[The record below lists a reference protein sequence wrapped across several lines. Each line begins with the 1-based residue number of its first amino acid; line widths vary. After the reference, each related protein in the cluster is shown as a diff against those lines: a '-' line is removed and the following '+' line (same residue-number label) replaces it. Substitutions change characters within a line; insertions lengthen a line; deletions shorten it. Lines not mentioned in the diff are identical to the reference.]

1 MNKLSA
7 AKLSLDLQPN
17 QSFVLEEFCVR
28 ACILEVCLST
38 QQPYGMCIT
47 SSVLTSTLKVTGCAK
62 LAATIAFRQSTADWF
77 LQPTGGA
84 APAAGAQRDVTV
96 EEHIT
101 KFAGRMGNI
110 VASSMAGGFGASLGS
125 RAAHSVWN
133 GMTGRR

>member
-1 MNKLSA
+1 VPKL
-7 AKLSLDLQPN
+7 
-17 QSFVLEEFCVR
+17 VV
-28 ACILEVCLST
+28 
-38 QQPYGMCIT
+38 
-47 SSVLTSTLKVTGCAK
+47 
-62 LAATIAFRQSTADWF
+62 TIALQQATADWF

-84 APAAGAQRDVTV
+84 EPAASAQRDVTV

-110 VASSMAGGFGASLGS
+110 VANSMAGGFGATLGS

>member
-1 MNKLSA
+1 MLTRGLPEHTA
-7 AKLSLDLQPN
+7 HLMP
-17 QSFVLEEFCVR
+17 
-28 ACILEVCLST
+28 ST
-38 QQPYGMCIT
+38 CPI
-47 SSVLTSTLKVTGCAK
+47 LTSTLKVTACAK
-62 LAATIAFRQSTADWF
+62 SAMTIAVPQSTADWC

-110 VASSMAGGFGASLGS
+110 VANSMAGGFGATLGS

>member
-1 MNKLSA
+1 MHTKDLPEHTETIWHVHHM
-7 AKLSLDLQPN
+7 LHLDFN
-17 QSFVLEEFCVR
+17 IEGS
-28 ACILEVCLST
+28 
-38 QQPYGMCIT
+38 
-47 SSVLTSTLKVTGCAK
+47 GCAK
-62 LAATIAFRQSTADWF
+62 LAVTSAFQQAIADWF

-84 APAAGAQRDVTV
+84 APIARDVTV

-110 VASSMAGGFGASLGS
+110 VASSMAGGFGATLGS